1 MHTNNNN
8 KSIVLK
14 KGVLKYSFSDESGC
28 VFLDLHS
35 GETISVL
42 MSETEILTAL
52 ANEIIMDKDATDNI
66 AIQSLIQKKLLLFS
80 DSKKADV

>member
-1 MHTNNNN
+1 M
-8 KSIVLK
+8 
-14 KGVLKYSFSDESGC
+14 LKYSFSDESGC

-66 AIQSLIQKKLLLFS
+66 AIQSLIQKKLLLLS

>member
-1 MHTNNNN
+1 M
-8 KSIVLK
+8 
-14 KGVLKYSFSDESGC
+14 LKYSFSDESGC

-35 GETISVL
+35 GETTSVL

-66 AIQSLIQKKLLLFS
+66 AIQSLIQKKLLLLS